1 MNEEL
6 MDTRPLTPQEI
17 SRLPEQLPGWS
28 HIEIDGVRR
37 LQRVFAVPSVA
48 TARTFTQL
56 LSEMASTAKHHPAVL
71 TQLGEITVAWWTME
85 NNTVSHLDVTMAE
98 KTDRLFAAVTMSM
111 R

>member
-1 MNEEL
+1 

-17 SRLPEQLPGWS
+17 NRLPEQLPDWS
-28 HIEIDGVRR
+28 NIEVDGVRR
-37 LQRVFAVPSVA
+37 LQRVYAISSVA

-56 LSEMASTAKHHPAVL
+56 LAEMASSAKHHPAVL

-85 NNTVSHLDVTMAE
+85 NNTISHLDVTMAE
-98 KTDRLFAAVTMSM
+98 KTDRLFAAITTSL